1 MQGTVSL
8 NVSTSYT
15 QLSADTTIGN
25 RPLQIVGSATGARFI
40 RADSQ
45 PAAGATNY
53 FLTASPGNV
62 LSIVADPTK
71 LWAMGISGTASWMV
85 VT

>member
-1 MQGTVSL
+1 MQNTVTI
-8 NVSTSYT
+8 NTSTSYT

-25 RPLQIVGSATGARFI
+25 RPLQIVSSTLGARII

-45 PAAGATNY
+45 PAAGATAY
-53 FLTASPGNV
+53 FLTAASGNV
-62 LSIVADPTK
+62 INLVADPTK
-71 LWAMGISGTASWMV
+71 LWAMGHTGTVSFIV